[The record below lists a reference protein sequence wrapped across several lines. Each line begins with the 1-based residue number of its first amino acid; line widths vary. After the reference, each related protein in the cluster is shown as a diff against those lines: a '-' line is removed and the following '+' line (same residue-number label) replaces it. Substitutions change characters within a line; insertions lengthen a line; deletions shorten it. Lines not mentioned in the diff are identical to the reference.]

1 MADKFEAFWTS
12 LDRNWLDHDEDW
24 ERFRAFR
31 ALDDNEKDQ
40 WLSWAVITSFSAW
53 PAQKDPT
60 DSTEALIA
68 MLDIAWTR
76 PWRPDEAF
84 WKRVSKPAMAEML
97 APVIGDDWFKNH
109 SGISKGEMARLL
121 GDICTGNSNQIS
133 ATRANAVAG
142 WQIAGL
148 EPCRTDNAVDDDHG
162 IGNDT
167 QPLAAPED
175 QEAPTF
181 RVAKARLT
189 PAYGPDGQITVQTE
203 EISSEI
209 HQNGKI
215 ISETGAAE
223 SDTSSGDQPSYAEA
237 SQTGTQPGA
246 VLSGKAISDPDIIKE
261 RFGAAAGSE
270 EAAMIDALDGKI
282 SMIDMTSSSAS
293 HESEADQDT
302 SQTPATAMAQ
312 PDDGLE
318 LPAFLRRS

>member
-1 MADKFEAFWTS
+1 MADKFEAFWTN
-12 LDRNWLDHDEDW
+12 LDRSWLDHDDDW

-31 ALDDNEKDQ
+31 ALDNNEKDQ

-53 PAQKDPT
+53 PARKNST

-68 MLDIAWTR
+68 MLDIDWTR
-76 PWRPDEAF
+76 HWRPDEAF

-109 SGISKGEMARLL
+109 AGISKGEMARLL

-148 EPCRTDNAVDDDHG
+148 EPCRTDDAVDDDHG

-167 QPLAAPED
+167 QPVTAPED
-175 QEAPTF
+175 QGPAF

-189 PAYGPDGQITVQTE
+189 PACGPDGQITVQTE

-209 HQNGKI
+209 HQNGNI
-215 ISETGAAE
+215 ISETEAAE
-223 SDTSSGDQPSYAEA
+223 SDTSSGDQLSYAEA
-237 SQTGTQPGA
+237 SQAGTQPGA
-246 VLSGKAISDPDIIKE
+246 VLSGRAISDPDIIKE
-261 RFGAAAGSE
+261 RLGAAAGSE
-270 EAAMIDALDGKI
+270 EASMIDALDGRI
-282 SMIDMTSSSAS
+282 SMIDMTGPSAG

-318 LPAFLRRS
+318 LPAFLRRG